1 MLNRMEKKLSIFST
15 LFLSSALFG
24 APNGVY
30 IETGL
35 GASLEDTQT
44 IQKIKYVYER
54 GFSGNVA
61 LGYQAN
67 LFRFEVEALYRTDKL
82 LSFYNYKAEGNLIQN
97 SQMFNIYYSG
107 YNKSSL
113 VSTIGFGAGVSSI
126 SVEDLSQIDIPQADI
141 KNSAIPSYQ
150 GMASVGYMF
159 DKHITCTL
167 KYKYLYT
174 SKSDDFEARGVS
186 DISFSLRYLF

>member
-30 IETGL
+30 IEAGL
-35 GASLEDTQT
+35 GTSLEDTQT
-44 IQKIKYVYER
+44 IQKIKYVYDR

-61 LGYQAN
+61 LGYQVN
-67 LFRFEVEALYRTDKL
+67 LFRFEVEALYRADKIN
-82 LSFYNYKAEGNLIQN
+82 SFSNYHADGDLTQN
-97 SQMFNIYYSG
+97 SQMFNLYYSG
-107 YNKSSL
+107 YNSSNL
-113 VSTIGFGAGVSSI
+113 VSTIGLGAGVSSI
-126 SVEDLSQIDIPQADI
+126 SVENLKQVGTPQDDIE
-141 KNSAIPSYQ
+141 NSSIPSYQ

-167 KYKYLYT
+167 KYKYLHT